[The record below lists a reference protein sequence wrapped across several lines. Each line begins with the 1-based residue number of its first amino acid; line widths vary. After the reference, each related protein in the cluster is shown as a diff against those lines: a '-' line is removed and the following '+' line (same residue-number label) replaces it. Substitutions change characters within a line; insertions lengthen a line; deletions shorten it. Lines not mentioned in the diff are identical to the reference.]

1 VTTPAGVPNLPI
13 GALTVE
19 TLGQRLQD
27 QSATAMRNR
36 AGEQMPAIFGA
47 STGGNILSDLSP
59 FGILTKIWAEINS
72 RIATADPVDIQGP
85 EDIPPLLLDFI
96 ESLPVV
102 GQFVQLLEALA
113 GTYDGEDPTLLA
125 IQDLLEPIR
134 LIVGTIGQGVADFL
148 KWIWD
153 NFGPAV
159 DSFLKPVIEFLSWLW
174 DLFGD
179 AVESV
184 LQPILT
190 FLHWVF
196 VGLPA
201 GNPPPSTG
209 NAFADSVLQPL
220 FSFLAWV
227 WDLFG
232 DAVESVLQPIFTWL
246 GWLWRLFAN
255 ITPNPA
261 PTGPGANILVPLFTW
276 LDDLW
281 DKLGATVLAAFN
293 NLINAISG
301 LIPLPTLQSLIEKIS
316 VALTGI
322 INPQSFVDML
332 VKIIEYFKSLFIT
345 GSITDFTKNIPIIGP
360 LVSAITG
367 LTEADGVA
375 LDFGTVDRFFRELEQ
390 KATVS
395 KDSLT
400 EIGNK
405 ILGGILSIGMLN
417 TSEPN
422 LLSQGDFATA
432 VTVESAGGWSWDN
445 TVSATSTGGALRATA
460 TGSLQQIYSKQ
471 SIKTATNDKI
481 KVSASVLTS
490 GFTSGSMVL
499 SIIPWIGTVQQTTHV
514 VSTRTSAASTFQPMT
529 GSTIVIGGTAGAG
542 EISLPAGVTSIQVR
556 LAVNA
561 NSGAKVWFDDIAV
574 RKTGLVEQSWV
585 DKLPETWAGA
595 WNAVFGS
602 GGAGKIWSDF
612 ISALG
617 TVNYYAGQGFA
628 NAGTANGNITTMID
642 GIGQAVFG
650 DAGYATL
657 SKTVK
662 QSIRTL
668 VSTLFGLPYVAPEL
682 SGDVLPPIDGT
693 TITGEIPVGAV
704 PDLPAD
710 KINSGT
716 INVDY
721 LPTGDIGAKINPG
734 SGSGAVIT
742 RLSTTAY
749 KATPSRNQVGN
760 DFYDTAEV
768 SPSADVQIVMSGSQY
783 TGAFKALTAGWYEV
797 IIGYGLKRIVSNGY
811 SMAPLLYKG
820 SSLASLTPYK
830 VGSEAWATSGA
841 WTRYCQGVFTVY
853 LNVNDYVRAGY
864 DAAYGNI
871 TDPNDA
877 IIKADN
883 TGVENYFS
891 IALLNRSYV

>member
-1 VTTPAGVPNLPI
+1 MTTPAGVPNLPI

-159 DSFLKPVIEFLSWLW
+159 DSFLKPILEWLNWLW
-174 DLFGD
+174 ELFGSS
-179 AVESV
+179 VESV
-184 LQPILT
+184 LNPIFQ
-190 FLHWVF
+190 FLHWLF
-196 VGLPA
+196 YGLA
-201 GNPPPSTG
+201 HGDAPPTTG
-209 NAFADSVLQPL
+209 NAIADALLQPL
-220 FSFLAWV
+220 FTFLKWA

-617 TVNYYAGQGFA
+617 TVSSYAGQGFT
-628 NAGTANGNITTMID
+628 NAGLANGNITTMID

-716 INVDY
+716 ININY
-721 LPTGDIGAKINPG
+721 LPKDSLGLL
-734 SGSGAVIT
+734 GSGASMYRSTAIGNYGVSNTTNPLTNCFNTLESATSDIT
-742 RLSTTAY
+742 YNVALASF
-749 KATPSRNQVGN
+749 TPQN
-760 DFYDTAEV
+760 
-768 SPSADVQIVMSGSQY
+768 
-783 TGAFKALTAGWYEV
+783 AGWYRVEM
-797 IIGYGLKRIVSNGY
+797 GLRINGNLSTAY
-811 SMAPLLYKG
+811 NICPLIYVDG
-820 SSLASLTPYK
+820 SIYRRGQDG
-830 VGSEAWATSGA
+830 VGIFINGLG
-841 WTRYCQGVFTVY
+841 RGVRFVQCSFQVY
-853 LNVNDYVRAGY
+853 VNGNQSITAGY
-864 DAAYGNI
+864 DSDTALNTLIVGDPTTTYFGI
-871 TDPNDA
+871 T
-877 IIKADN
+877 
-883 TGVENYFS
+883 
-891 IALLNRSYV
+891 LLNRSYA